1 MTKSHRAQE
10 INPLPLMEAYRDTHR
25 LSAIFYWFIAIL
37 AVGLIAG
44 ILIVLA
50 FHDVSG
56 AGILALGLLSTLA
69 SIYFIRHQKFELTAA
84 FLAVLLITLITLIA
98 TRGLGVHHL
107 SVLGYP
113 AILIVA
119 SLVTR
124 KRTMAFIILFNLLC
138 VAWLVFGELSGA
150 YTPTTLVRS
159 VNGDFFSVSIVLI
172 VTAIMVRMISEAM
185 FRSSTLLQIELNERK
200 LAEEKYRNIFDNA
213 MDGIFQSTVG
223 GRFIRVNPA
232 MARMY
237 GYQSPEEMVDTITD
251 ISTQVYV
258 DPHAR
263 SELRRRLADGEK
275 LTGFETL
282 DYRKD
287 GTTFWTSMNVQTVHD
302 EAGNILRYEGTVE
315 DITDRKADSE
325 NLRERQ
331 HFIETILDTEPGT
344 VYIYDLQERKN
355 IFVNRDWPI
364 NYGYSPAETQES
376 QNLLSEIIHPDDFPA
391 ITVHHERLKKAE
403 DDKSIFEVEYRIR
416 HKNGEWRW
424 VQSRDTVFTRDA
436 AGQVTQIL
444 GILHDITESKKSQ
457 NALIAGE
464 KKYRQLFENMTSGF
478 AVHKM
483 IYDEHGKPVDYRYL
497 EINPAFEKLTGV
509 PVEVL
514 LGRTL
519 KELMPD
525 TEDYWIEKFGHVAST
540 GEPLAYTN
548 FSREL
553 DRHYETYAFCPE
565 LGTFA
570 VVFNDATD
578 KIKAQEEV
586 QKLNEELKHR
596 VRELEARNAELTQ
609 FTYTV
614 SHDLKS
620 PLVTINGYLGY
631 LEQDAFSGNLERLR
645 QDIQRVQEATR
656 KMHRLLTELLE
667 LSRVGRLMNTPQAIQ
682 FDDLVREA
690 LDLVYGQLE
699 LRGITVHTQP
709 NLPIVLGDRQRLI
722 EVLQNLLDNAAKYM
736 GDQLNPRIE
745 IGQDGAEAD
754 KPVFFVEDNG
764 IGIAPEFHEQ
774 IFGLFNKLDSRSE
787 GTGIGLALVKRIVEV
802 HGGRIWVESELGQGA
817 TFYFTLPVS
826 G

>member
-1 MTKSHRAQE
+1 
-10 INPLPLMEAYRDTHR
+10 
-25 LSAIFYWFIAIL
+25 
-37 AVGLIAG
+37 
-44 ILIVLA
+44 
-50 FHDVSG
+50 
-56 AGILALGLLSTLA
+56 
-69 SIYFIRHQKFELTAA
+69 
-84 FLAVLLITLITLIA
+84 
-98 TRGLGVHHL
+98 
-107 SVLGYP
+107 
-113 AILIVA
+113 
-119 SLVTR
+119 
-124 KRTMAFIILFNLLC
+124 
-138 VAWLVFGELSGA
+138 
-150 YTPTTLVRS
+150 
-159 VNGDFFSVSIVLI
+159 
-172 VTAIMVRMISEAM
+172 
-185 FRSSTLLQIELNERK
+185 
-200 LAEEKYRNIFDNA
+200 
-213 MDGIFQSTVG
+213 
-223 GRFIRVNPA
+223 
-232 MARMY
+232 
-237 GYQSPEEMVDTITD
+237 
-251 ISTQVYV
+251 
-258 DPHAR
+258 
-263 SELRRRLADGEK
+263 
-275 LTGFETL
+275 
-282 DYRKD
+282 
-287 GTTFWTSMNVQTVHD
+287 MNVQAVHD

-315 DITDRKADSE
+315 DIMDRKRDSE

-344 VYIYDLQERKN
+344 VYIYDLQEHKN

-364 NYGYSPAETQES
+364 NYGYSPEETQEA

-391 ITVHHERLKKAE
+391 ITIHHERLKQAE
-403 DDKSIFEVEYRIR
+403 DDKSIIEVEYRIR
-416 HKNGEWRW
+416 RKNGEWRW

-436 AGQVTQIL
+436 TGQVSQIL

-457 NALIAGE
+457 NALIESE

-483 IYDEHGKPVDYRYL
+483 IYDERGQPVDYRYL

-514 LGRTL
+514 LGKTL
-519 KELMPD
+519 KEIMPD
-525 TEDYWIEKFGHVAST
+525 TEEYWIEKFGHVAST

-553 DRHYETYAFCPE
+553 DRHYDTYAFCPE
-565 LGTFA
+565 LGSFA
-570 VVFNDATD
+570 VVFNDATE

-586 QKLNEELKHR
+586 QKLNEELKRR

-645 QDIQRVQEATR
+645 QDIQRIQEATR
-656 KMHRLLTELLE
+656 KMHQLLTELLE
-667 LSRVGRLMNTPQAIQ
+667 LSRVGRLMNTPQAVQ
-682 FDDLVREA
+682 FDDLIREA
-690 LDLVYGQLE
+690 LDLVNGQLE
-699 LRGITVHTQP
+699 PRGITVHTQP
-709 NLPIVLGDRQRLI
+709 NLPIVRGDRQRLI

-745 IGQDGAEAD
+745 IGQDGTEMD
-754 KPVFFVEDNG
+754 KPIFFVKDNG
-764 IGIAPEFHEQ
+764 IGIEPEFHEQ